1 MQDNGLSEA
10 LVVSKWIRYG
20 SCSQE
25 LCNPCVTGK
34 LILLLMQA
42 THFLKDRLDLKGQ
55 IMNPNAQWEL
65 FGDYS

>member
-1 MQDNGLSEA
+1 MVLG
-10 LVVSKWIRYG
+10 
-20 SCSQE
+20 SQE

-55 IMNPNAQWEL
+55 IMNPNDSGIIWGL
-65 FGDYS
+65 FICSHYGFY